1 MCSKTIM
8 DTIGNPDIR
17 FDSEGI
23 CQYVREYERL
33 LDIRVPDEDKRKIKL
48 EEIVSEIKAS
58 GERKDYDCI
67 IGVSGGVDS
76 SYLAYLVKDL
86 GLRPLAI
93 HLDNGWNSELAV
105 SNIEMIL
112 NKLGVDLYT
121 HVLDW
126 EEFRDLQLSFLKASV
141 PDGEIPTDH
150 AITAILYKMAVK
162 HNIKYII
169 SGTNVKTEGIMPTI
183 WSDGHLD
190 WKYIREIQKTFGNK
204 KLKSYP
210 HLSIFSYFNLLL
222 IKRIKKVSILDYVD
236 YDKKKVMAFLEN
248 ELGWRNYG
256 GKHYESIYTRFF
268 QGFILVN
275 KFSIDKRKG
284 HLSTLICS
292 GLMNREE
299 ALKEIQSN
307 PYPSNELLNI
317 DKEFVLKKLGLN
329 EKEFQNIMDL
339 PLRYYTDYNN
349 NNFILNKLWRIYDYF
364 RKKKTGNKIL
374 KNEYLVSNYW

>member
-1 MCSKTIM
+1 MTDNYRMCSKTIM
-8 DTIGNPDIR
+8 DTIGNTDIK

-33 LDIRVPDEDKRKIKL
+33 LDVRVPDDSKRKEKL
-48 EEIVSEIKAS
+48 DEIVTAIRAS
-58 GERKDYDCI
+58 GLGHDYDCI

-76 SYLAYLVKDL
+76 TYLVYLVKEL

-105 SNIEMIL
+105 SNIETIL

-126 EEFRDLQLSFLKASV
+126 EEFKDLQLSFLKASV

-150 AITAILYKMAVK
+150 AITAILYKMAAK
-162 HNIKYII
+162 YNIKYII
-169 SGTNVKTEGIMPTI
+169 SGTNVRTEGIMPTI

-190 WKYIREIQKTFGNK
+190 WKYIQEIQSKFGTK
-204 KLKSYP
+204 KLKYYP
-210 HLSIFSYFNLLL
+210 HLSVFSYFNFLLF
-222 IKRIKKVSILDYVD
+222 KRIKKVSILDYID
-236 YDKKKVMAFLEN
+236 YDKPKVMAFLEN

-268 QGFILVN
+268 QGYILVK

-292 GLMNREE
+292 GLMTKEE
-299 ALKEIQSN
+299 ALKEIQLD
-307 PYPSNELLNI
+307 PYPSKELLNI
-317 DKEFVLKKLGLN
+317 DREFVLKKLGLN
-329 EKEFQNIMDL
+329 ENEFLAIMDL
-339 PLRYYTDYNN
+339 PLKYYTDYNN
-349 NNFILNKLWRIYDYF
+349 NNFIINKLWRLYDYF
-364 RKKKTGNKIL
+364 RKKKTRT
-374 KNEYLVSNYW
+374 

>member
-1 MCSKTIM
+1 MIDNYRMCSKTIM
-8 DTIGNPDIR
+8 DTIGNPDIK
-17 FDSEGI
+17 FDSDGI

-33 LDIRVPDEDKRKIKL
+33 LDVRVPDDSKRNEKL
-48 EEIVSEIKAS
+48 EEIVAAIRSS
-58 GERKDYDCI
+58 GEGHDYDCI

-76 SYLAYLVKDL
+76 TYLAYLVKEL

-105 SNIEMIL
+105 SNIETIL

-126 EEFRDLQLSFLKASV
+126 EEFKDLQLSFLKASV

-150 AITAILYKMAVK
+150 AITAILYKMAAK

-169 SGTNVKTEGIMPTI
+169 SGTNVRTEGIMPTI

-190 WKYIREIQKTFGNK
+190 WKYIQEIQSKFGTTR
-204 KLKSYP
+204 LKNYP
-210 HLSIFSYFNLLL
+210 HLSVFSYFYFLLF
-222 IKRIKKVSILDYVD
+222 KRIKKVSILDYID
-236 YDKKKVMAFLEN
+236 YDKPKVMSFLEN

-268 QGFILVN
+268 QGYILVE

-292 GLMNREE
+292 GLMTKEE
-299 ALKEIQSN
+299 ALKEIQLD
-307 PYPSNELLNI
+307 PYPSKELLNI
-317 DKEFVLKKLGLN
+317 DREFVLKKLGLN
-329 EKEFQNIMDL
+329 ESAFQAIMDL
-339 PLRYYTDYNN
+339 PLKYYSDYNN
-349 NNFILNKLWRIYDYF
+349 NNFIINKLWRLYDYF
-364 RKKKTGNKIL
+364 RKKKTRM
-374 KNEYLVSNYW
+374 